1 MLKQLIF
8 IALLLVSGISASYA
22 QDEKAGS
29 LSKGNTDI
37 VVYRS
42 PTCVCCGKWLAHL
55 KADGFNV
62 TDNIVANVQG
72 IKDQYGVTSSLA
84 SCHTAIING
93 YIVEGHVPAGDIKTM
108 LKNKDNIKGLAVP
121 GMIVGTP
128 GMEVGGQKSPFKVI
142 AFDANGQLKI
152 YKDSAIQSI

>member
-42 PTCVCCGKWLAHL
+42 PTCACCGKVRKRL
-55 KADGFNV
+55 
-62 TDNIVANVQG
+62 
-72 IKDQYGVTSSLA
+72 
-84 SCHTAIING
+84 
-93 YIVEGHVPAGDIKTM
+93 
-108 LKNKDNIKGLAVP
+108 
-121 GMIVGTP
+121 
-128 GMEVGGQKSPFKVI
+128 
-142 AFDANGQLKI
+142 
-152 YKDSAIQSI
+152 